1 MGLAWLLDR
10 APLFSIAAPSLSAWR
25 MNAAKKSQRS
35 PGSDAMRP
43 SICARPRCWVMPGD
57 LSHVCIDCASVIV
70 EGGTV
75 PVAIPPSLASMGVPE
90 AEEDEADEDKDAKV
104 DVFAALGK

>member
-1 MGLAWLLDR
+1 
-10 APLFSIAAPSLSAWR
+10 
-25 MNAAKKSQRS
+25 
-35 PGSDAMRP
+35 
-43 SICARPRCWVMPGD
+43 MPGD

-90 AEEDEADEDKDAKV
+90 ADEDKDAKV